1 MAITGRGGG
10 FLVVVWEPPL
20 SDSFFF
26 LIELQTAI
34 ACAAGRDQQAARMH
48 AETHT
53 PGGAGDE
60 WQA

>member
-1 MAITGRGGG
+1 MI
-10 FLVVVWEPPL
+10 F
-20 SDSFFF
+20 FFF
-26 LIELQTAI
+26 LIELQTVI